1 MMYGSFLYNCWAALL
16 GFTVYFII
24 VLQQPYV
31 MPIGA
36 LIGAFVTAFIVFLCT
51 FLVRM
56 FLGYVLYTPEEVDF
70 QEALEVEKQPS
81 KSEELQIPLG
91 EQTSTV
97 EFEDENSEEIA
108 KVVRTM
114 MHSEGQSIPSRS

>member
-16 GFTVYFII
+16 GFTVYFVI

-31 MPIGA
+31 MPISA
-36 LIGAFVTAFIVFLCT
+36 LIGAFVTAFIAFLCT

-56 FLGYVLYTPEEVDF
+56 FLGYVLYTPEEVEF
-70 QEALEVEKQPS
+70 QESIEVEGQPNT
-81 KSEELQIPLG
+81 SEELQIPLV

-114 MHSEGQSIPSRS
+114 MHSEGQSIRGHS

>member
-31 MPIGA
+31 MPISA
-36 LIGAFVTAFIVFLCT
+36 LVGAFVTAFIVCLCT
-51 FLVRM
+51 FLVRI
-56 FLGYVLYTPEEVDF
+56 FLGYVLYTPTEMEF
-70 QEALEVEKQPS
+70 QEPLEVEGQLNTN
-81 KSEELQIPLG
+81 EELQIPLV
-91 EQTSTV
+91 EQTSAV
-97 EFEDENSEEIA
+97 EFEDEHTEEIA

-114 MHSEGQSIPSRS
+114 MHSEDQSMPSRI

>member
-16 GFTVYFII
+16 GFAVYFII

-31 MPIGA
+31 MPISA
-36 LIGAFVTAFIVFLCT
+36 LVGAFVTAFIVFLCT

-56 FLGYVLYTPEEVDF
+56 FLGYVLYTPTEIEF
-70 QEALEVEKQPS
+70 QESLEVEGQS
-81 KSEELQIPLG
+81 NTNEELQIPLV
-91 EQTSTV
+91 EQTSAV
-97 EFEDENSEEIA
+97 EFEDENAEEIA

-114 MHSEGQSIPSRS
+114 MHSEDQSVPSHI

>member
-16 GFTVYFII
+16 GFTVYFIV

-31 MPIGA
+31 MPTGA
-36 LIGAFVTAFIVFLCT
+36 LMGAFATAFIVFLCT

-56 FLGYVLYTPEEVDF
+56 FLGYVLYTPEEAVV
-70 QEALEVEKQPS
+70 QESLEVEGHSDTK
-81 KSEELQIPLG
+81 EALQVPLA
-91 EQTSTV
+91 EKTKTV
-97 EFEDENSEEIA
+97 ELGDESSEEIA

-114 MHSEGQSIPSRS
+114 MHSEERSIPSRS

>member
-31 MPIGA
+31 MPISA

-51 FLVRM
+51 YLVRM
-56 FLGYVLYTPEEVDF
+56 FLGYVLYTPKEVEF
-70 QEALEVEKQPS
+70 QESLEVEGQPNAG
-81 KSEELQIPLG
+81 EELQIPLV

-97 EFEDENSEEIA
+97 EFEDESSEEIA

-114 MHSEGQSIPSRS
+114 MHSEGQSIPSGS

>member
-1 MMYGSFLYNCWAALL
+1 MMYGSFFYNCWAALL
-16 GFTVYFII
+16 GFTVYFFI

-31 MPIGA
+31 MPVSA
-36 LIGAFVTAFIVFLCT
+36 LIGSFVAAFIVFLCT

-56 FLGYVLYTPEEVDF
+56 FLGYVLYTPEEVTF
-70 QEALEVEKQPS
+70 QEPLEVEGQPDTS
-81 KSEELQIPLG
+81 KELQIPLV
-91 EQTSTV
+91 EQASTV

-114 MHSEGQSIPSRS
+114 MHS